1 MQLITDNRP
10 FKERITL
17 KTNTGKPGSSKKDSK
32 NKLHAKKDTHQTE
45 AALSPASK
53 KANSHISI
61 KNLTSLIQVELVPLL
76 ENQKVEDQLVIDKK
90 LK

>member
-17 KTNTGKPGSSKKDSK
+17 KTSTLKPGSSKKDSK

-53 KANSHISI
+53 KANPQISI
-61 KNLTSLIQVELVPLL
+61 KNLTSLIQIELVPLL